1 MLMRAIRQLYAFT
14 WGAAL
19 VLLVVLAL
27 YASLGRQYIGLIDR
41 YQEDIFQRIEV
52 FTGISMQAARM
63 QGSWAGL
70 SPIIDVSDFSLGRDS
85 AVHLDHARIEI
96 DVLSSLLTG
105 TPKIRQIQAGTLS
118 VELEENS
125 EGRWQI
131 PGLVSDEGASGNPE
145 MLIDSVLGV
154 RSAGLGLFTVKLR
167 YQNGE
172 VTHISSRDFSLRSDD
187 KFRRIYAQL
196 NTDSDGDIQLL
207 LEAYGDPRNIQKFSA
222 SAYMVIDGSRL
233 SAIAPLFQQN
243 APLLDSEVSGELWM
257 SWRRGQRITV
267 SGVLNAP
274 ELAVG
279 VLWGVEDALLE
290 DVNMRFAGSH
300 RDGFWR
306 ISFSEFDARWRD
318 HYLNLAG
325 ISVRHPENT
334 LWRFTLPQL
343 EIGATKALLT
353 QSDILPEYLQNVLLD
368 LAPEGQL
375 NHIQFDLH
383 TADSGIDSFV
393 LRAEASELSVAPWQ
407 GAPGADGLTGYLEVR
422 PGHGLLIVDAEAL
435 SLAFPNLY
443 DEAFQLNDVKAELRW
458 VYDDQRLGLHS
469 GLISAETNGK
479 PMSAMLRLDLPLQK
493 DAKQDPMMTLMIG
506 ARGVDATRH
515 GVYTP
520 NVFSDGLHAWLAD
533 SIRGGYINSAGFI
546 YHGSLLAGAEQRPSV
561 QLDLDL
567 ADIEL
572 RFQNDWPSV
581 EALQA
586 SVLIDNADVIAI
598 SDSAMIDGLALG
610 PLDVSIQPSP
620 SGYAVLDVAT
630 SANPN
635 FTQIKRLLI
644 DTPIHSYIGNIFDS
658 WTGEGDARVDFGLH
672 MPFVDEL
679 IPKIRVETDIDFSML
694 GLPDYRLSLSD
705 AKGHLSYESD
715 SGLSSDNLRAMV
727 FYRPLTASIS
737 QSGGQVDVDIDTS
750 VATRNIEHWLGVPAL
765 QFFRGS
771 SDIGIHIQ
779 AGGETP
785 GLTVTSDL
793 QGVEI
798 SLPQPFYKSAESKQQ
813 LHIALPFNDES
824 ILSLALQDQFNM
836 NLGLSEGTVFGINL
850 TLGSGDVDTPVS
862 RPSLGQFNVNGRV
875 GFATFE
881 QWQRIANQY
890 MATVPASD
898 SAGMVLAVN
907 DLHID
912 DVDIFDYLLKD
923 VWLTLTENVERW
935 QLRVDSQELVGE
947 FIFPQNNSS
956 ILASVVLDK
965 LALPA
970 FDDSPAAAVTDLD
983 PRSLMDVDVD
993 IADLSVGG
1001 EAWGS
1006 VGFDLRTDEYGAH
1019 FIDLRGQLR
1028 GISLA
1033 READTSSLHWLQD
1046 AEGTHSSQLRGKF
1059 GVQDLGAVLT
1069 DFGYSKVM
1077 ETKRGDFD
1085 VDMLWPGSP
1094 AQWDIL
1100 RSDGSFSFSFEDG
1113 RFLKT
1118 SDAASGALRLFSIFN
1133 MANVVRRLKF
1143 DFRDVFR
1150 KGIYFDSMRGDL
1162 NLYDGIVRLQQPLD
1176 IKGPSSRFQMT
1187 GIIDLNTDVP
1197 ALRLVA
1203 TLPVGSNLPWVVA
1216 LVGGLPAAAG
1226 AYVVTKVFEEQVDSF
1241 SSAVYDISGTI
1252 QQPELTFKNIFDVDN
1267 GGVQQAE
1274 DLISESLE

>member
-14 WGAAL
+14 WGTAL

-27 YASLGRQYIGLIDR
+27 YASLGRQYIGLVDR
-41 YQEDIFQRIEV
+41 FQEGIFQRIEA
-52 FTGISMQAARM
+52 FTGVSMQATSM

-70 SPIIDVSDFSLGRDS
+70 SPIIDVNDFSLGRDG
-85 AVHLDHARIEI
+85 AVHFDHARIEI

-105 TPKIRQIQAGTLS
+105 TPKVRQIQAGTLS
-118 VELEENS
+118 VEIEQNS
-125 EGRWQI
+125 EGGWQI
-131 PGLVSDEGASGNPE
+131 PGLVSTEGASGNPE
-145 MLIDSVLGV
+145 MLVDSVLGV
-154 RSAGLGLFTVKLR
+154 RSAGLSLFTVKLR

-207 LEAYGDPRNIQKFSA
+207 LESYGDPRNIQKFSA

-233 SAIAPLFQQN
+233 SAIVPLFQQS

-257 SWRRGQRITV
+257 SWRRGQRISL

-279 VLWGVEDALLE
+279 VLWGVNDALLE
-290 DVNMRFAGSH
+290 DVTMRFAGSH
-300 RDGFWR
+300 RDGLWR
-306 ISFSEFDARWRD
+306 ISFSEFGAQWRD
-318 HYLNLAG
+318 HYLDLAG
-325 ISVRHPENT
+325 ISVRHPENA

-353 QSDILPEYLQNVLLD
+353 QSDILPLYLQDVLLE
-368 LAPEGQL
+368 LTPEGYL
-375 NHIQFDLH
+375 NNIQFDLY

-422 PGHGLLIVDAEAL
+422 PGQGLLMVDTEAL
-435 SLAFPNLY
+435 SLDFPNLY
-443 DEAFQLNDVKAELRW
+443 DEAFQLNAVKAELRW
-458 VYDDQRLGLHS
+458 DYDDQRLGLRS

-493 DAKQDPMMTLMIG
+493 GAKLDPMMTLMIG
-506 ARGVDATRH
+506 ARDVDASQH
-515 GVYTP
+515 EVYTP
-520 NVFSDGLHAWLAD
+520 NIFSDSLHAWLAD
-533 SIRGGYINSAGFI
+533 SIRGGLINSAGFI
-546 YHGSLLAGAEQRPSV
+546 YYGSLLAGAEQRPSV
-561 QLDLDL
+561 QLELDL
-567 ADIEL
+567 AEIEL

-581 EALQA
+581 KALQA

-598 SDSAMIDGLALG
+598 SDTAMMDGLALG

-620 SGYAVLDVAT
+620 NGYAALDVAT

-644 DTPIHSYIGNIFDS
+644 DTPLHSYIGNIFDS
-658 WTGEGDARVDFGLH
+658 WTGEGEARIDFGLH
-672 MPFVDEL
+672 LPFVDEL
-679 IPKIRVETDIDFSML
+679 IPKIRVDTDIDFSLL
-694 GLPDYRLSLSD
+694 GLGDYRLTLND
-705 AKGHLSYESD
+705 AKGRLSYDSD
-715 SGLSSDNLRAMV
+715 SGLSSDNLQAMA

-737 QSGGQVDVDIDTS
+737 QSGGRVDVDIATS
-750 VATRNIEHWLGVPAL
+750 IATRNIESWLGVPAL

-798 SLPQPFYKSAESKQQ
+798 SLPQPFYKSADSKQK
-813 LHIALPFNDES
+813 LHISLPFNDNN

-836 NLGLSEGTVFGINL
+836 NLGLSDGTVFGINL
-850 TLGSGDVDTPVS
+850 TLGSGDIDAPVT
-862 RPSLGQFNVNGRV
+862 RPSLGQFNVDGRMA
-875 GFATFE
+875 FATFG
-881 QWQRIANQY
+881 QWQRIANHY

-912 DVDIFDYLLKD
+912 DVAIFDHLLKD
-923 VWLTLTENVERW
+923 VRLTLSENIERW
-935 QLRVDSQELVGE
+935 QLRVDSQQLVGE

-956 ILASVVLDK
+956 IVASVFLDE
-965 LALPA
+965 LVLPA
-970 FDDSPAAAVTDLD
+970 FGDSPAIAVTDMD
-983 PRSLMDVDVD
+983 PRSLMNVDVD
-993 IADLSVGG
+993 IADISVGG

-1006 VGFDLRTDEYGAH
+1006 MGFDLRTDQYGAH
-1019 FIDLRGQLR
+1019 FMDLRGQLR

-1033 READTSSLHWLQD
+1033 READASSLHWLHD
-1046 AEGTHSSQLRGKF
+1046 DTGGHTSQLRGKF

-1069 DFGYSKVM
+1069 EFGYSQVM

-1150 KGIYFDSMRGDL
+1150 KGIYFDSMRGNL
-1162 NLYDGIVRLQQPLD
+1162 NLYDGIVRLQEPLD
-1176 IKGPSSRFQMT
+1176 VKGPSSRFQMT

-1226 AYVVTKVFEEQVDSF
+1226 AYVMTKVFEEQVDSF

-1252 QQPELTFKNIFDVDN
+1252 QQPELTFRNIFDVDN
-1267 GGVQQAE
+1267 SGVQQVE
-1274 DLISESLE
+1274 DLINESL